1 MLDMLSAKGIEA
13 FCPLNQ
19 VHRQWSDR
27 VKVIYEPLF
36 RGLVFVKI
44 AETEKPLV
52 RTTAGVVNFLYKEGK
67 LAGLREK
74 QVQQLKGFLEQHVMV
89 DLIMISE
96 ENNGDGHVNG
106 ASENGADKRK
116 FFKLQTEHF
125 SYLLY
130 STEAP
135 DSIAQ

>member
-74 QVQQLKGFLEQHVMV
+74 QVQQLRGFLEQHLMV
-89 DLIMISE
+89 NLVPLTE
-96 ENNGDGHVNG
+96 TGNGNGHVNG
-106 ASENGADKRK
+106 GPDNGVEKGK
-116 FFKLQTEHF
+116 HLKLQTEHF
-125 SYLLY
+125 SYIIF
-130 STEAP
+130 STEAS